1 LKVKYQT
8 VDPDS
13 MVITRYGNQDGAETG
28 SNPGKKGAWL
38 PPPLDCIC
46 IGDEVTVKMYA
57 SLTKQHLMPMGV
69 FPIQT
74 VSTFVPLITN
84 FHNVTAHEDLQP

>member
-1 LKVKYQT
+1 
-8 VDPDS
+8 
-13 MVITRYGNQDGAETG
+13 
-28 SNPGKKGAWL
+28 
-38 PPPLDCIC
+38 
-46 IGDEVTVKMYA
+46 
-57 SLTKQHLMPMGV
+57 MPMGV